1 MKNKI
6 VYTLFLLGIIMSCK
20 AQIVSLDVMSQ
31 CNGTNCPDYTY
42 VKDTNNRLNKFV
54 GTWKGTY
61 TDGRTY
67 EFHFVKKENDGGW
80 FNEKFWD
87 KLIGRVIVKSAN
99 GNIIYSSLAESDLNS
114 IGGLEFVKNLTEYQ
128 MYYAANANCNDKG
141 YIYISFPDPNNLNQ
155 MKLYFMQDLD
165 IASKCP
171 TGYQT
176 IMQDAKDIILTKH

>member
-80 FNEKFWD
+80 FMENFW
-87 KLIGRVIVKSAN
+87 INFMGRVMEKRAN
-99 GNIIYSSLAESDLNS
+99 EI
-114 IGGLEFVKNLTEYQ
+114 
-128 MYYAANANCNDKG
+128 
-141 YIYISFPDPNNLNQ
+141 
-155 MKLYFMQDLD
+155 
-165 IASKCP
+165 
-171 TGYQT
+171 
-176 IMQDAKDIILTKH
+176 